1 MLYKCIFL
9 CFLFIIKR
17 YGDDS
22 KRYVVATKIPTGMLP
37 IGISPFLCIQQ
48 RDDYRRRPRALIIV
62 R

>member
-37 IGISPFLCIQQ
+37 IGISPFC
-48 RDDYRRRPRALIIV
+48 AFSSVMIIDAD
-62 R
+62 REP

>member
-22 KRYVVATKIPTGMLP
+22 KRYVVATKKSRQACCRSGLVLFCAFSSAM
-37 IGISPFLCIQQ
+37 
-48 RDDYRRRPRALIIV
+48 IIDAD
-62 R
+62 REP

>member
-1 MLYKCIFL
+1 MYIL

-37 IGISPFLCIQQ
+37 IGISPFC
-48 RDDYRRRPRALIIV
+48 AFSSAMIIDAD
-62 R
+62 REP

>member
-22 KRYVVATKIPTGMLP
+22 KRYVVATKKIPTGMLP
-37 IGISPFLCIQQ
+37 IGISPFFVHS
-48 RDDYRRRPRALIIV
+48 AA
-62 R
+62 